1 MSHRDP
7 VLLPH
12 EAPPPQPAGTQLA
25 PGYRVIG
32 HLNRGNRLDVYDAWS
47 EERDSRC
54 VLKTLRPDRA
64 GERPA
69 RRALLQEGRL
79 LRRFTHPNLVRAY
92 ELTAAIDDGRPVV
105 VLETLDGETL
115 SHLVH
120 RLLEQGRRLPL
131 AEAAV
136 LGLQLASVLT
146 YLHHHGWLHLDLKP
160 SNIVASGGQARLID
174 LSIARRPGRARP
186 GNGTFEYLSPEQARG
201 GMLTTAAD
209 VWGLGAVLYAVL
221 AGEPPYRR
229 PDDDATADGEVD
241 GVDGSGLE
249 DGPADERED
258 VAVTVSPT
266 RLAEEVVYPQLVDAP
281 LPVRR
286 HRRIPG
292 DLAAIVDACLEQE
305 PARRPTLRDV
315 AGALDAWLVSRLG
328 HGVRP

>member
-1 MSHRDP
+1 MGADGP
-7 VLLPH
+7 VLLP
-12 EAPPPQPAGTQLA
+12 EAAPPPQAVGTELA
-25 PGYRVIG
+25 PGYRIIG

-47 EERDSRC
+47 VERDSRC

-64 GERPA
+64 PEPAA
-69 RRALLQEGRL
+69 RRALVREGRL
-79 LRRFTHPNLVRAY
+79 LRRFSHPHLVRAY

-131 AEAAV
+131 TEVAV
-136 LGLQLASVLT
+136 LGVQLGSVLA

-174 LSIARRPGRARP
+174 LSIARRPGRARA
-186 GNGTFEYLSPEQARG
+186 GTGTFEYLSPEQARG
-201 GMLTTAAD
+201 GLLTAAAD

-221 AGEPPYRR
+221 AGEPPYGYGDDAA
-229 PDDDATADGEVD
+229 DDDTHEGDDAYDDSDA
-241 GVDGSGLE
+241 
-249 DGPADERED
+249 
-258 VAVTVSPT
+258 
-266 RLAEEVVYPQLVDAP
+266 VYPQLLGEP

-292 DLAAIVDACLEQE
+292 ELATIVDACLERE
-305 PARRPTLRDV
+305 PTRRPTLPDV
-315 AGALDAWLVSRLG
+315 AAGLDAWLVAQLG
-328 HGVRP
+328 HGVRA